1 MEGKAVC
8 KSNKITRTPGA
19 SNIGGSD
26 TKGKQVG
33 TGNLQKVKTN
43 KETAIGGIFWSG
55 STSEGSIKEG
65 HSDQCSLTTKGVRP
79 RSGWGEMR
87 RVKASDKTTKMTQS
101 GKHAKQWALGADL
114 EIGRPKTDRLGRQ
127 IWGFPNRRLGQ
138 VQNCCPNLR
147 VRAATLVLP

>member
-79 RSGWGEMR
+79 RSGRGEMR
-87 RVKASDKTTKMTQS
+87 RVNS
-101 GKHAKQWALGADL
+101 GVGQDNEDDPVRETCQTVG
-114 EIGRPKTDRLGRQ
+114 IGGRLR
-127 IWGFPNRRLGQ
+127 NRA
-138 VQNCCPNLR
+138 P
-147 VRAATLVLP
+147 